1 MGLTCFKSWKYDS
14 RGQKGNR
21 DVLASPGSYFFLS
34 NSCGQGDEW
43 LQSLNKRAW
52 IPFTGVFGQ
61 RLEETVLYERRYGAR
76 SVPLVVEQC
85 VHFIRE
91 RGLHEVGLFRC
102 PGQST
107 LVKDLQEAFDAGE
120 RPSFDSGTDVHTVAS
135 LLKLYLRLLPEPLV
149 PYSQYQDFLLCGEQL
164 ASGRTKGLLEL
175 RGLLHDLPVANFN
188 LLNYICQF
196 LNEVQSFSCS
206 NKMSCQN
213 LATVFGPNILRAKAE
228 DPHSIIGGAAVVQ
241 VLMLELIREHQSLF
255 PRDAGPCP
263 ARPVGKPQDPP
274 LTTPRPAWLPVSPC
288 ARQLSLP
295 LIAERWGR
303 PGSVSSLRDPREHP
317 SPPTHPPSKD
327 CDQSHAA
334 DPRLPPGPK
343 RVLGHR
349 HTSSHP
355 DSCLFP
361 LPSTSFPLSPLH
373 HQHRYQAAGLS
384 TPQPDKQCPT
394 GAPADE
400 VPGLGSNEGP
410 PGLFPAPATP
420 SLVLQSHPPDRPAQ
434 SGALPPGHKEEE
446 AFPWADEAEERKEV
460 GVLPEADSGGSSE
473 YQEDST
479 ASVYDN
485 LSRDSL
491 HRGTEMGDGDPFD
504 ADVAAMHLDSSLI
517 VREGAGE
524 EEAQHSLVSSFSFSS
539 CELLPVDD
547 TGDCVAECGSSR
559 CQSLRSSPMF
569 LSRQGSEE
577 DDCYEEEEDSGG
589 EDGDVEDAIDE
600 DNPHGDL
607 QPPNSP
613 ASCSGPSDVLL
624 STGSSEVFLSS
635 GSPEPQPTQAQAEA
649 HKVRS
654 HLAELKQQMTRQR
667 TEYQATVYR
676 LERCNEAL
684 EDQLAALCSRLEQH
698 KRWHSLAE
706 VKIRNV
712 ERARVDADQ
721 RNATLQREM
730 EHFFKTF
737 GEVKGGRAGRGGA
750 RRGRGGRGGERSRE
764 RRNLQSL

>member
-43 LQSLNKRAW
+43 LQSLNKKAW

-135 LLKLYLRLLPEPLV
+135 LLKLYLRQLPEPLV
-149 PYSQYQDFLLCGEQL
+149 PYSQYQNFLLCGEQL

-196 LNEVQSFSCS
+196 LNEVQSYSSS

-255 PRDAGPCP
+255 PREAGPCP
-263 ARPVGKPQDPP
+263 ARPKGKPQDPT
-274 LTTPRPAWLPVSPC
+274 LTSPRPALLPVSPC

-303 PGSVSSLRDPREHP
+303 PGSVSSLKDTREHP
-317 SPPTHPPSKD
+317 SLPPHPPQSASKH

-334 DPRLPPGPK
+334 GLRLPAGQK

-361 LPSTSFPLSPLH
+361 LPSTSYPLSPLH
-373 HQHRYQAAGLS
+373 HQHRYHAAGPS
-384 TPQPDKQCPT
+384 TPQPDEQIPG
-394 GAPADE
+394 GAQDST
-400 VPGLGSNEGP
+400 PGLGSNAVP
-410 PGLFPAPATP
+410 TGLFPAPAAP
-420 SLVLQSHPPDRPAQ
+420 SLVPQSHAADSPAA
-434 SGALPPGHKEEE
+434 GALLPGRKEEE
-446 AFPWADEAEERKEV
+446 ACPWTGETEEREEG
-460 GVLPEADSGGSSE
+460 GVVLEADSGGSSE

-479 ASVYDN
+479 MSVYDN
-485 LSRDSL
+485 LSRASL
-491 HRGTEMGDGDPFD
+491 HQRMEVGDSDPFD
-504 ADVAAMHLDSSLI
+504 ADAAAMHLDSSLI
-517 VREGAGE
+517 VMEGAGE

-539 CELLPVDD
+539 CELLPVDE
-547 TGDCVAECGSSR
+547 TGDCVECGSSP
-559 CQSLRSSPMF
+559 CQSLRLSPMF
-569 LSRQGSEE
+569 LSNHGSEDNDRYEEE
-577 DDCYEEEEDSGG
+577 DDDDSGD
-589 EDGDVEDAIDE
+589 EDDDDVEDPIDNG
-600 DNPHGDL
+600 NPNGDL

-613 ASCSGPSDVLL
+613 ASCSVPSDMPL

-635 GSPEPQPTQAQAEA
+635 GSPDPQRSQAQTEPQNI
-649 HKVRS
+649 HS
-654 HLAELKQQMTRQR
+654 YLAELKQQMTRQR
-667 TEYQATVYR
+667 AEYQATISR

-684 EDQLAALCSRLEQH
+684 EGQMAALCSRLEQH

-712 ERARVDADQ
+712 ERARVDADR

-730 EHFFKTF
+730 EQFFKTF
-737 GEVKGGRAGRGGA
+737 GEVKGDWTGGL
-750 RRGRGGRGGERSRE
+750 ES
-764 RRNLQSL
+764 LQIGLVTSTVNRVN